1 MLRKLFPF
9 SATTRALLVIL
20 IGGLIGWNVKVWL
33 EPDRAPRPVSDEYA
47 SRDPDMR
54 VLARL
59 GVGALS
65 NEARFAAI
73 SPALGAGGWDGSD
86 GASILP
92 PPVELIGPDPGYL
105 MQSGISGHVVRLP
118 PPVSFNQALDAM
130 ERLARSHSCAF
141 AIDDP
146 DVPSIGQTVAEI
158 PVMQII
164 WTRSEPGEE
173 PRRCRR

>member
-33 EPDRAPRPVSDEYA
+33 EPERAPRPVSDEYA

-54 VLARL
+54 VLTRL
-59 GVGALS
+59 GIGALS
-65 NEARFAAI
+65 NEARLAAI
-73 SPALGAGGWDGSD
+73 SPASAAGGWDARG

-92 PPVELIGPDPGYL
+92 PPVELIGLDQGYAYRPGFR
-105 MQSGISGHVVRLP
+105 GHVIRLP
-118 PPVSFNQALDAM
+118 PPASFGQALNAM
-130 ERLARSHSCAF
+130 EWLAHSHSCGF
-141 AIDDP
+141 AIDYP
-146 DVPSIGQTVAEI
+146 EVPNIDQAAPEI
-158 PVMQII
+158 EVMQII
-164 WTRSEPGEE
+164 WTRSELGEE